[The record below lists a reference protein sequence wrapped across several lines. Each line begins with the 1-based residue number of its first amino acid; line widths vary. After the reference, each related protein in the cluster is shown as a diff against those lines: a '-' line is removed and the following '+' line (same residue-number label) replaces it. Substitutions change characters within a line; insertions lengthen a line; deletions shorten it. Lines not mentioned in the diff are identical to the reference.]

1 MLFSYYISGHFLPK
15 LWWCISGFNA
25 LMTAMFYVV
34 MYCKPMQ
41 VAGNTLFTIIL
52 IAAVSGLLLGMYI
65 MYRAQFTSM
74 YSIIVPT
81 YIILLIEVFF
91 GGSLVAFA
99 VRLSG
104 RPDLRWFAFN
114 TNFACVAFTL
124 LVSILL
130 EAMRLKLLI
139 GESRW
144 REEIEKYLDYS
155 KRLVSPTLTTRAA
168 MPTSINTICMT
179 AAIGVN
185 IPLMFQLL
193 SGSRDNAIFLA
204 APLGMVTFAYIN
216 LKTFGPGI
224 TRIFLLRKIEKEQ
237 GYRFQNAD
245 YEKIQELRRGFFL
258 AKWLMKDY
266 RPPINTKSPEKSNK

>member
-1 MLFSYYISGHFLPK
+1 
-15 LWWCISGFNA
+15 
-25 LMTAMFYVV
+25 
-34 MYCKPMQ
+34 
-41 VAGNTLFTIIL
+41 
-52 IAAVSGLLLGMYI
+52 
-65 MYRAQFTSM
+65 
-74 YSIIVPT
+74 
-81 YIILLIEVFF
+81 
-91 GGSLVAFA
+91 
-99 VRLSG
+99 
-104 RPDLRWFAFN
+104 
-114 TNFACVAFTL
+114 VAFTL